1 MLTMLLDTCGGA
13 RGARDARKADF
24 RRQPHRS
31 YLFAARPV
39 VVRGAREME
48 AVGAPRRGD
57 GGRSPLVR
65 RGPGQGD
72 VERYRPWVS
81 PVSERDVRPY
91 RRDEGP
97 RFEWNYQRGA
107 KPRPTTP
114 ELRLADLDRDNLA
127 SEIVYGCLMIND
139 LIADAPLR
147 AWSDK

>member
-1 MLTMLLDTCGGA
+1 MLTMLPDTSGGA

-97 RFEWNYQRGA
+97 RLRMELPAWGETAADDAGA
-107 KPRPTTP
+107 ASRRSRPRQSCRRD
-114 ELRLADLDRDNLA
+114 RLWLPDDQ
-127 SEIVYGCLMIND
+127 
-139 LIADAPLR
+139 
-147 AWSDK
+147 